1 MIKTQLFK
9 GRLDIKVKT
18 MLFQDNKE
26 GIEKTGD
33 VKMKKE
39 SEMSGA
45 ESTRSTSRTRE
56 KSHRSDKVSLF
67 KNYC

>member
-1 MIKTQLFK
+1 
-9 GRLDIKVKT
+9 